1 MPEVLV
7 FSSPEIIKIYISFR
21 TFFYGVQ
28 AIPNFLQWNQFSSNT
43 EFVGFIQRLVLSLLF

>member
-7 FSSPEIIKIYISFR
+7 FSSPEIIKIYISIR

-28 AIPNFLQWNQFSSNT
+28 AIPNFLRWNQFSSNT